1 MSPKDSIS
9 PAEIKNQAIIDFA
22 DHVSSAKAKFWQQ
35 YGMDVVM
42 GRREGPFF
50 WDLAGEKRL
59 FNLHC
64 NGGVYNLG
72 HRNPDIIAALH
83 EALTEVDIGN
93 GHMISKA
100 RADLGKRLAELMPED
115 LNYTVFGACGGEA
128 VDVAFKIARA
138 HTKKNRIVSAL
149 GGYHGHTGLA
159 LAAGDEKYRAPFG
172 PQPPGFVQVPFDD
185 ADALASVVDNDTA
198 AVVLETVPATLG
210 MPIAS
215 KNYFQAVRDICDRCG
230 AVMILDE
237 VQTGLG
243 RTGKL
248 WAFEHFDVV
257 PDMVVLAKGL
267 SGGIYPITATVMRRP
282 MEAVFHPDPHIHVS
296 TYGGAEL
303 GCRVALKVL
312 DICAEPAFLHH
323 VRDLAGRFAAGVDR
337 LRAIHPIL
345 LELRQL
351 GLFMGLKLADDTCGP
366 LLSLA
371 AYQND
376 LLMVY
381 ANNDRSVAQFLPPL
395 ITTADQADWVL
406 ERLDAALAQVDAMR
420 KAGS

>member
-1 MSPKDSIS
+1 VSSN
-9 PAEIKNQAIIDFA
+9 AEHNGVKKMAIEDFRH
-22 DHVSSAKAKFWQQ
+22 HVSSEKVRFWEQ

-50 WDLAGEKRL
+50 WDLDEKKRL

-72 HRNPDIIAALH
+72 HRNPEIIQALRD
-83 EALTEVDIGN
+83 ALSQEDIGN
-93 GHMISKA
+93 GHMISRA
-100 RADLGKRLAELMPED
+100 RADLGRKLAELMPED

-138 HTKKNRIVSAL
+138 HTRKSRIISAR

-172 PQPPGFVQVPFDD
+172 PQSPGFVQVPFDD
-185 ADALASVVDNDTA
+185 LPALSAAMDEETA
-198 AVVLETVPATLG
+198 AVVMETVPATLG
-210 MPIAS
+210 MPIADRR
-215 KNYFQAVRDICDRCG
+215 YFQGVRDLCRRAG
-230 AVMILDE
+230 ALMILDE

-257 PDMVVLAKGL
+257 PDVVVLAKGL
-267 SGGIYPITATVMRRP
+267 SGGIYPITATVIREP
-282 MEAVFHPDPHIHVS
+282 IEAVFHPDPHIHVS
-296 TYGGAEL
+296 TFGGAEL

-312 DICAEPAFLHH
+312 EICSDPAFLGH
-323 VRDLAGRFAAGVDR
+323 VDELACRFARGVESLIAKHRILAG
-337 LRAIHPIL
+337 
-345 LELRQL
+345 LRQL
-351 GLFMGLKLADDTCGP
+351 GLFMGLAMEDDACGP

-371 AYQND
+371 AFQND

-381 ANNDRSVAQFLPPL
+381 ANNDPSVAQFLPPL
-395 ITTADQADWVL
+395 VTTAEQADWVI
-406 ERLDAALAQVDAMR
+406 ERLDRALAQAQAFKDSV
-420 KAGS
+420 

>member
-1 MSPKDSIS
+1 MNQEALRP
-9 PAEIKNQAIIDFA
+9 PEEIKQQAIDDFA
-22 DHVSSAKAKFWQQ
+22 NHVSSEKAKFWQQ
-35 YGMDVVM
+35 FGMDVVM

-50 WDLAGEKRL
+50 WDLAGEKRF

-72 HRNPDIIAALH
+72 HRHPKITAALR
-83 EALTEVDIGN
+83 EALDEVDIGN

-100 RADLGKRLAELMPED
+100 RADLARCLADLMPED
-115 LNYTVFGACGGEA
+115 LDYTVFGACGGEA

-138 HTKKNRIVSAL
+138 YTGKGRIVSAR

-172 PQPPGFVQVPFDD
+172 PQPPGFVQVPFED
-185 ADALASVVDNDTA
+185 AGALASAVDGDTA

-210 MPIAS
+210 MPVAS
-215 KNYFQAVRDICDRCG
+215 KGYFQAVREICDKSG

-267 SGGIYPITATVMRRP
+267 SGGLYPITATVMRKP

-296 TYGGAEL
+296 TFGGAEI

-312 DICAEPAFLHH
+312 ELCSAPDFLRH

-337 LRAIHPIL
+337 LKQSIP
-345 LELRQL
+345 
-351 GLFMGLKLADDTCGP
+351 F
-366 LLSLA
+366 
-371 AYQND
+371 
-376 LLMVY
+376 
-381 ANNDRSVAQFLPPL
+381 
-395 ITTADQADWVL
+395 
-406 ERLDAALAQVDAMR
+406 
-420 KAGS
+420 

>member
-1 MSPKDSIS
+1 MSDPLPQDV
-9 PAEIKNQAIIDFA
+9 KNQVIADFA
-22 DHVSSAKAKFWQQ
+22 HHVSSEKAKFWQQ
-35 YGMDVVM
+35 FGMDVVM

-50 WDLAGEKRL
+50 WDLGGEKRF

-72 HRNPDIIAALH
+72 HRHPRVLAALR
-83 EALTEVDIGN
+83 EALDEVDIGN

-100 RADLGKRLAELMPED
+100 RADLARRLADLMPED
-115 LNYTVFGACGGEA
+115 LDYTVFGACGGEA

-138 HTKKNRIVSAL
+138 HTKKTRIVSAQ

-172 PQPPGFVQVPFDD
+172 PQPPGFVQVPFED
-185 ADALASVVDNDTA
+185 AEALAAAVDDDTA

-210 MPIAS
+210 MPVAS
-215 KNYFQAVRDICDRCG
+215 KDYFQAVREICDNSG

-243 RTGKL
+243 RTEKL

-267 SGGIYPITATVMRRP
+267 SGGLYPITATVMRRP
-282 MEAVFHPDPHIHVS
+282 IEAVFHPDPHIHIS
-296 TYGGAEL
+296 TYGGAEI
-303 GCRVALKVL
+303 GCRVALTVL
-312 DICAEPAFLHH
+312 EICSDPEFLGH
-323 VRDLAGRFAAGVDR
+323 VRDMAGRFAAGAEQ
-337 LRAIHPIL
+337 LKQKHPVL
-345 LELRQL
+345 KELRQL
-351 GLFMGLKLADDTCGP
+351 GLFMGLKMEDDACGP

-371 AYQND
+371 AYQNGPAHG
-376 LLMVY
+376 L
-381 ANNDRSVAQFLPPL
+381 RQ
-395 ITTADQADWVL
+395 Q
-406 ERLDAALAQVDAMR
+406 R
-420 KAGS
+420 